1 MEADLQSF
9 VTFYL
14 TGRKQAG
21 RLDDMGPLKL
31 RPAALAGY
39 ADLTRLRY
47 DFPLVLIDTPSGERF
62 AEPLSRLVDAAL
74 DQLASHADAERI
86 RQHAFK
92 LEQRIRE
99 KLVAGESGLLSEIWH
114 KAAQELG
121 KKDPLV
127 SDSLTRLKELI
138 TQDGAL
144 LDCNGALPGQLIGHA
159 WKLSQQRRAER
170 FNEEVERLILK
181 LSEII
186 EADYAISSASR
197 SAENLRDAFGT
208 GPLESFDFDA
218 MSNLLKKVSVRENL
232 PKRRRARIQKLITTL
247 RSQRF
252 YPTESALKT
261 PYSFAFDTCSAAFKA
276 YCERQSKA
284 IELARAMAMARME
297 IKGEYNEERHDV
309 LFDSFGENGL
319 DAEARG
325 IFPDYLVR
333 INAAALTGTEQGVL
347 TDILSADLPIKILVQ
362 TDDILETSPIENG
375 HLAFTLRSKQLV
387 RMTMGMGV
395 YVVQSPAASLARMQQ
410 PIQRGLEHAGAAVLR
425 LADRHQENAFKRAF
439 PKKLRRTQRRARLPG
454 RAFTHGYRHDTGR
467 SVPGGIDQFSHH
479 TLGQRTPERLV
490 QRGKGILFTLRERV
504 DREVLLRAE
513 IHQRSLRR
521 VAQQPEFTL
530 LQPRSFHEF
539 HSVER
544 ISARLHFRKAGE
556 QPQEL
561 FRRFKRIAQVEAQ
574 LPPVILQHTVC
585 LVPGK
590 AVLRGKLGAPVFLR
604 GGRRGF
610 SRFIPLMFQERLRMR
625 RGKIVR
631 HELRRALDARIIQ
644 MRRHILRRVYLIALI
659 HRVRKRHGKPT
670 PGALENHSVARI
682 GFLPELRAPG
692 GARLH
697 KRLCERVHAIEFF
710 RVNVDEI
717 PARVADA
724 VNVDDVHARI
734 ALLQQCGKCTRAV
747 LIVFLPVRS
756 KEHHVPRRGN
766 APRREQRER
775 AQHRRCAGSVVI
787 RRRVKHVPINA
798 AAIVMGQHQQRFLPV
813 FAREAAR
820 HVAANALRPRRRL
833 HAHAQLR
840 ALRADGL
847 AHLRADDGNHHAAR
861 LPDRAV
867 PALRILPGCVHNR
880 NAFPVFLRIFE
891 RRAEIYG

>member
-410 PIQRGLEHAGAAVLR
+410 PIQRGLEHAGAAVFGVYSGDSPATAGLPPYLVSAAASESR
-425 LADRHQENAFKRAF
+425 LFPVFCSNPGAGRDWASRFTVEGNPQPEDDWPLHEIIWQDENCQTVKETVPFTIIDFVALDTRYAQHFARVPKDHWNQCIVPVSVTLQKVRQGAVTQVPYLLMTDADHVMHRVLVDE
-439 PKKLRRTQRRARLPG
+439 KLIREARRCCTAWN
-454 RAFTHGYRHDTGR
+454 
-467 SVPGGIDQFSHH
+467 
-479 TLGQRTPERLV
+479 
-490 QRGKGILFTLRERV
+490 TLRELGGINNSHAQR
-504 DREVLLRAE
+504 LLEKEKAAWQSSAAPAPEAATPVAETLAAAQPVAAPEKEAEKSSGEAYIETPRCASCNECIQINDKMFAYDGNKQAFIANLKAGTYAQLVEAAENCQVAIIHPGKPQNPNEAGLDDLLKRAE
-513 IHQRSLRR
+513 
-521 VAQQPEFTL
+521 
-530 LQPRSFHEF
+530 
-539 HSVER
+539 
-544 ISARLHFRKAGE
+544 
-556 QPQEL
+556 
-561 FRRFKRIAQVEAQ
+561 
-574 LPPVILQHTVC
+574 
-585 LVPGK
+585 
-590 AVLRGKLGAPVFLR
+590 
-604 GGRRGF
+604 
-610 SRFIPLMFQERLRMR
+610 
-625 RGKIVR
+625 
-631 HELRRALDARIIQ
+631 
-644 MRRHILRRVYLIALI
+644 
-659 HRVRKRHGKPT
+659 
-670 PGALENHSVARI
+670 
-682 GFLPELRAPG
+682 
-692 GARLH
+692 
-697 KRLCERVHAIEFF
+697 
-710 RVNVDEI
+710 
-717 PARVADA
+717 
-724 VNVDDVHARI
+724 
-734 ALLQQCGKCTRAV
+734 
-747 LIVFLPVRS
+747 
-756 KEHHVPRRGN
+756 
-766 APRREQRER
+766 
-775 AQHRRCAGSVVI
+775 
-787 RRRVKHVPINA
+787 
-798 AAIVMGQHQQRFLPV
+798 
-813 FAREAAR
+813 
-820 HVAANALRPRRRL
+820 
-833 HAHAQLR
+833 
-840 ALRADGL
+840 
-847 AHLRADDGNHHAAR
+847 
-861 LPDRAV
+861 
-867 PALRILPGCVHNR
+867 
-880 NAFPVFLRIFE
+880 AFM
-891 RRAEIYG
+891 